1 MTAHSTIAIETALAF
16 RLLDEVSRARAL
28 AEDESLLLEQ
38 LVCRG
43 HRSQGT
49 RIAWTPKLERALL
62 RASYR
67 NSTIRQFAAD
77 NGMSEMCAY
86 KRLEKLRKKQAD
98 KEARLCGKAK

>member
-1 MTAHSTIAIETALAF
+1 MTAHIPIPTDLAF
-16 RLLDEVSRARAL
+16 RLLDELSRSRAL
-28 AEDESLLLEQ
+28 ADDESALLET

-43 HRSQGT
+43 HQSTGI
-49 RIAWTPKLERALL
+49 RITWTPKLERALL
-62 RASYR
+62 RASFR
-67 NSTIRQFAAD
+67 KASIRQFAAD